1 MEEVIYP
8 NVQCAQ
14 DNELQVISP
23 VVQCTKDKEKKA
35 LILLSPILI
44 GAAIYAGSVSI
55 MIAGNIVKIL
65 F

>member
-1 MEEVIYP
+1 MEKVIYS
-8 NVQCAQ
+8 NIQCVQ
-14 DNELQVISP
+14 DNELQAIYP
-23 VVQCTKDKEKKA
+23 AVQCTKDKEKKA

-55 MIAGNIVKIL
+55 MIAGNIVSIL

>member
-8 NVQCAQ
+8 TVQCAQ
-14 DNELQVISP
+14 DNDLQVISHN
-23 VVQCTKDKEKKA
+23 VQCSKDKEKKA

-55 MIAGNIVKIL
+55 MIAGNIAKI
-65 F
+65 FF